1 MSSPRKPGQ
10 KIVGTDVEETL
21 GNGEG
26 GEHVKSSNRVP
37 IRVLNRIIFHFPV
50 SEGNNRVDNRIA
62 NNRKI
67 IG

>member
-1 MSSPRKPGQ
+1 MTKDATKGSQ
-10 KIVGTDVEETL
+10 KFVEGSATCSWML
-21 GNGEG
+21 N
-26 GEHVKSSNRVP
+26 
-37 IRVLNRIIFHFPV
+37 RVLNRIILHFPV

>member
-1 MSSPRKPGQ
+1 MDKYGQ
-10 KIVGTDVEETL
+10 EILT
-21 GNGEG
+21 
-26 GEHVKSSNRVP
+26 
-37 IRVLNRIIFHFPV
+37 RVLNRIIFHFPV